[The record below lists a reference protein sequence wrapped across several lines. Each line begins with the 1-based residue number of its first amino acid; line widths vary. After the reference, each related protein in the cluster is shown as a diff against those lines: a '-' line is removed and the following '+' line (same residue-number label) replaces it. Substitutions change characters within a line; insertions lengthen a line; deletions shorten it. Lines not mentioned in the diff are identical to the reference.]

1 MRYTDLFNEAY
12 LINTMP
18 TFSEMM
24 KLDSSAPSPSVN
36 RLSQK
41 GRRRRNR
48 QKLSNCGRRVRK

>member
-1 MRYTDLFNEAY
+1 MKYTELTDQAF
-12 LINTMP
+12 LIRCMP
-18 TFSEMM
+18 NLVETI
-24 KLDSSAPSPSVN
+24 KLDSSPPSPSVN

>member
-1 MRYTDLFNEAY
+1 MKYTELTDQAF
-12 LINTMP
+12 LIRCMP
-18 TFSEMM
+18 NLVETI
-24 KLDSSAPSPSVN
+24 KPVSSPPSPSIN